1 MTQEQAAQVG
11 RSARRAARSP
21 ALAQAARAGFAASGL
36 VHLLVAYL
44 ALRVAW
50 TGGGQQADQSG
61 ALSVLARNP
70 FGKGVLW
77 LTALGCAALA
87 VWLVLDAVL
96 DSHGGKGRAVR
107 AAKGGATAAV
117 YAVLAVSA
125 ARFAVGEGR
134 SSSSQSRGLTARLM
148 DQPGGRVLVVL
159 VGLAIVVVGVY
170 HGYKGVTR
178 GFLDDLRE
186 NPGTAVVRLAVVG
199 HVAKGLALVVVGLL
213 FCSAGLRRSP
223 GQAGGLDA
231 ALKTLRDAPA
241 GPYLLTAVAL
251 GLAAYGVYSI
261 FRAKY
266 ARL

>member
-1 MTQEQAAQVG
+1 MSQHQAAQVG

-21 ALAQAARAGFAASGL
+21 ALARAARAGYAASGL

-44 ALRVAW
+44 ALQVAW
-50 TGGGQQADQSG
+50 TGGGEQADQSG
-61 ALSVLARNP
+61 ALSVLADNG
-70 FGKGVLW
+70 FGKALLW

-87 VWLVLDAVL
+87 LWRLADAVL
-96 DSHGGKGRAVR
+96 DPRGGKGRAVR
-107 AAKGGATAAV
+107 AAKGVATAGV

-125 ARFAVGEGR
+125 ARFAVGQGR
-134 SSSSQSRGLTARLM
+134 SGSGQSKGLTARLM

-159 VGLAIVVVGVY
+159 LGLVVVAVGVY

-178 GFLDDLRE
+178 GFLEDLRE
-186 NPGTAVVRLAVVG
+186 NPGPAVVRLAVVG
-199 HVAKGLALVVVGLL
+199 HIAKGVALVVVGLL
-213 FCSAGLRRSP
+213 FCSAGLRSRP

-251 GLAAYGVYSI
+251 GIAAYGVYS
-261 FRAKY
+261 FARARY